1 MERKPITYFIKERKV
16 YLFLI
21 KIKKKTLFY
30 FYIINIIHKYFFK
43 DADDQDDERWN
54 FSSWKCWNPYHEH
67 CRSFHCFLIRKI
79 KSKLGNHPKTR
90 SDLEYVALLSPGLI
104 LISNSTNNANEIKG
118 GAYVPLAA
126 E

>member
-43 DADDQDDERWN
+43 DADDQDDER
-54 FSSWKCWNPYHEH
+54 
-67 CRSFHCFLIRKI
+67 
-79 KSKLGNHPKTR
+79 
-90 SDLEYVALLSPGLI
+90 
-104 LISNSTNNANEIKG
+104 
-118 GAYVPLAA
+118 
-126 E
+126 